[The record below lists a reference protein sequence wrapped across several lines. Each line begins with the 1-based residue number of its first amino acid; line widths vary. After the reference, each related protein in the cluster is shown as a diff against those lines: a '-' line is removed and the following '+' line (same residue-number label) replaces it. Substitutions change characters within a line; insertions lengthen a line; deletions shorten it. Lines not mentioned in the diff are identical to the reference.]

1 MTKYVIDFLYN
12 TSKTIKKTVKERKM
26 KKIKVALTNEILEL
40 LKNDSLTFNVNMN
53 FLNNS
58 IVDYY
63 IKNELKKE
71 KNIMKKEVE
80 LQFFLHQ
87 GLETKYIKTLIAR
100 KYKKEVDFLRNIFLE
115 YIKLPINKRNEI
127 MREYKKNDL

>member
-1 MTKYVIDFLYN
+1 
-12 TSKTIKKTVKERKM
+12 M

-40 LKNDSLTFNVNMN
+40 LKKDSLTFNVNMN

-87 GLETKYIKTLIAR
+87 GLETKYIKILITR
-100 KYKKEVDFLRNIFLE
+100 KYEKEVDFLRDIFLE
-115 YIKLPINKRNEI
+115 YIKLPMNKRNEI
-127 MREYKKNDL
+127 IRGYKKNDL